1 MIEKEELPRFRCFR
15 CERPVEGVEIR
26 RDAAGQWE
34 DIVLVCHGETEIF
47 LLDAELWQFLG
58 SAAGDGPLDAFLPR
72 RPPIVREAA
81 EVYDLST
88 WPGGRLA
95 RED

>member
-15 CERPVEGVEIR
+15 CEKPVAKVEIR
-26 RDAAGQWE
+26 WDEEGRWE
-34 DIVLVCHGETEIF
+34 DIVLECHGETELF
-47 LLDAELWQFLG
+47 QLDAELWQFLG

-72 RPPIVREAA
+72 RPPIIREAE
-81 EVYDLST
+81 EVLDLGT